1 MNISKKWQA
10 AAAGAI
16 AIALVGGG
24 ASAANAAP
32 GDPINP
38 QPSTADNPASKAP
51 GSKGGFFLFDGNTG
65 DPKDSDGTRVY
76 AMDEPII
83 GAASATDLMSDINP
97 APSRPVSG
105 ATSFTGVY
113 AFLAEKNET
122 DLMGGINTWNA
133 YHVDAA
139 SGPNQGTLQP
149 NLTLESFISGPGG
162 IADDVAAGGSYWYG
176 IAYTNL
182 NGVQVAGAVYRE
194 INIATD
200 GSGTYTVTPSI
211 LEEGGVPALTTQP
224 ASVSVEEG
232 ADATFTAAASG
243 TPAPTVQWE
252 ASTNGTD
259 WAAVDGATSDTL
271 TVANVTLAQTA
282 TQYRAVYTNSEGTAT
297 SNAATLTV
305 TLPAVVQPQPGDP
318 NKLVAE
324 DIVLEEGDTS
334 VDLTNTGLSAGEYAA
349 WAWPTATQLP
359 NATVASNGDVTI
371 DVSGRQPGTHT
382 VALVEIGTN
391 EVVGWVTVVVPQPSN
406 TTVLQANVTTTNK
419 FALEG
424 INTLVDFGDVA
435 RGASVSKELTPF
447 TVTDD
452 RNTLP
457 GWDLTAAVDDFVNDG
472 VAFPANA
479 GDVVGKEALEIEPVY
494 TGGIAG
500 IAASAAHQGAAS
512 SLFAEGQ
519 SNSTTGAVG
528 TQFDA
533 NLTFAAPMTA
543 KAGVY
548 KSKLTLT
555 LTSK

>member
-32 GDPINP
+32 GDPLNP
-38 QPSTADNPASKAP
+38 QPDGTAAA

-149 NLTLESFISGPGG
+149 NLTLESFIQGPGG

-200 GSGTYTVTPSI
+200 GSGTYTVTPSV
-211 LEEGGVPALTTQP
+211 L
-224 ASVSVEEG
+224 EG
-232 ADATFTAAASG
+232 A
-243 TPAPTVQWE
+243 APVDVIE
-252 ASTNGTD
+252 ESELVGAELGS
-259 WAAVDGATSDTL
+259 AEPAVDTTVVPIAGGAANANKTL
-271 TVANVTLAQTA
+271 NVG
-282 TQYRAVYTNSEGTAT
+282 VY
-297 SNAATLTV
+297 AAGARIDLGTV
-305 TLPAVVQPQPGDP
+305 TLDADGNGSVDVAGEGLAANAAHKLFLYELDGEGDEILVGWDAFTLTATLPPNQDTTDLSVEVTNSGKFSLVAPAAQSIDLGDVRRNRVSAPVDLGAVTVFDDRDVLSGWNLNITSSAFTGPGATTVEANALGYAPVGTTLFPGITAGAPKLAGEGTFGVLAEGAPGSATGEFEGAVVDTELTFKAPINAAKGVH
-318 NKLVAE
+318 NA
-324 DIVLEEGDTS
+324 VLTL
-334 VDLTNTGLSAGEYAA
+334 DL
-349 WAWPTATQLP
+349 
-359 NATVASNGDVTI
+359 
-371 DVSGRQPGTHT
+371 
-382 VALVEIGTN
+382 
-391 EVVGWVTVVVPQPSN
+391 
-406 TTVLQANVTTTNK
+406 
-419 FALEG
+419 
-424 INTLVDFGDVA
+424 
-435 RGASVSKELTPF
+435 VSK
-447 TVTDD
+447 
-452 RNTLP
+452 
-457 GWDLTAAVDDFVNDG
+457 
-472 VAFPANA
+472 
-479 GDVVGKEALEIEPVY
+479 
-494 TGGIAG
+494 
-500 IAASAAHQGAAS
+500 
-512 SLFAEGQ
+512 
-519 SNSTTGAVG
+519 
-528 TQFDA
+528 
-533 NLTFAAPMTA
+533 
-543 KAGVY
+543 
-548 KSKLTLT
+548 
-555 LTSK
+555 